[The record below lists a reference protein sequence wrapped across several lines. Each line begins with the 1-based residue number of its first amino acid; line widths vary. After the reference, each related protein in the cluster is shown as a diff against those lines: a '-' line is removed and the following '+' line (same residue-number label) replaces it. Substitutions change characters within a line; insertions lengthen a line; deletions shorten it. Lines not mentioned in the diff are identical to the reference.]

1 MEFKTV
7 LKILAR
13 EGYPN
18 PNLGNI
24 FDAIDYDSEN
34 FLTDL
39 VKTLGHNGAEEFV
52 RKTLDKLSEEG
63 KNDYVIKIPLDYTI
77 SPGSWVEL
85 IINDF
90 VIILHE
96 EPSDILIN
104 SHWGDSY
111 FIHPGTGETG
121 TFEDSIDDEDPW
133 DYSDLIDSMRDESYG
148 YIQKRCGFGIWYQ

>member
-34 FLTDL
+34 FLGDL
-39 VKTLGHNGAEEFV
+39 VENLGEEGATEFVSKTLY
-52 RKTLDKLSEEG
+52 KISS
-63 KNDYVIKIPLDYTI
+63 KNTIKIPLDYTI
-77 SPGSWVEL
+77 SPGSWIEL

-90 VIILHE
+90 EINLHE
-96 EPSDILIN
+96 ESSDILIN

-111 FIHPGTGETG
+111 FIHPETG
-121 TFEDSIDDEDPW
+121 KKGTFQDVIDDEDPW

-148 YIQKRCGFGIWYQ
+148 YIQKRCGFGIWFN

>member
-1 MEFKTV
+1 MEFKSV

-24 FDAIDYDSEN
+24 FDSIDYDSGN

-39 VKTLGHNGAEEFV
+39 VETLNHNGAEEFV
-52 RKTLDKLSEEG
+52 RKTLDKLSEQG
-63 KNDYVIKIPLDYTI
+63 QNDYVIKIPLDYII
-77 SPGSWVEL
+77 SPGSWIEL
-85 IINDF
+85 IIIDF
-90 VIILHE
+90 VIILNE
-96 EPSDILIN
+96 DSNNILIN

-121 TFEDSIDDEDPW
+121 TLEDAIGDEDPR
-133 DYSDLIDSMRDESYG
+133 DYSDLINSMRDESYS
-148 YIQKRCGFGIWYQ
+148 YILERCGFGIWFN